1 MMVDRFQRDVMPQA
15 DRIFCAALRLA
26 RNRQD
31 AEDLVQEVML
41 RAYVNFDSFRDGSN
55 VHAWLY
61 RILHNTW
68 ISLYRKA
75 RCRPNELLV
84 ERMPDLQSNMYRSA
98 EESALE
104 SIVDIE
110 VATALA
116 ALNEQMRIA
125 VFYADVLQFS
135 CQEIAVITDSPIGTV
150 SSRLHRGR
158 KQLRAHL
165 IPAAAQ
171 AA

>member
-1 MMVDRFQRDVMPQA
+1 MMVDRFQRDVMPLA
-15 DRIFCAALRLA
+15 DRIFGAALHLA

-41 RAYVNFDSFRDGSN
+41 RAYANFDSFRDGSN
-55 VHAWLY
+55 VHAWLS

-68 ISLYRKA
+68 ISQYRKT

-84 ERMPDLQSNMYRSA
+84 ERISDLQSHTHRSA

-104 SIVDIE
+104 SIVGDE
-110 VATALA
+110 VTTALA
-116 ALNEQMRIA
+116 TLNEEMRVA

-135 CQEIAVITDSPIGTV
+135 CQEIAAITNSPIGTV

-165 IPAAAQ
+165 IPAPARAA
-171 AA
+171 